1 MSRSLV
7 GCRST
12 TTRGRERKRKRKRKT
27 GIWQSSQQLI
37 IGSYYWGTVS
47 ARREVGF
54 HSLLK
59 TLMVQNRPH
68 YRDIISIHTLTE
80 LLGCLLGKIRFLHL
94 RTSSLSA
101 WLTEPCS
108 QFVAHPR
115 CTDGLEA
122 HIQCN
127 PSAADVQRERRC
139 GERHETRFN
148 GPAAVLCWFSLQ
160 KATFGKWGE
169 KKISKVK
176 LGLTA
181 DAPPKYLPVI
191 NKCFQS
197 VWWNKSSGQRW
208 LQDPLYKYT

>member
-1 MSRSLV
+1 MFICYKSGHTCIFIKENQTPFTSCDLLMEHLNEQV
-7 GCRST
+7 T
-12 TTRGRERKRKRKRKT
+12 GRLPESNNKRARERKRKT

-54 HSLLK
+54 QSLLK

-94 RTSSLSA
+94 RTSSLSG

-115 CTDGLEA
+115 CTDGLRA

-127 PSAADVQRERRC
+127 PSAADV
-139 GERHETRFN
+139 
-148 GPAAVLCWFSLQ
+148 
-160 KATFGKWGE
+160 
-169 KKISKVK
+169 
-176 LGLTA
+176 
-181 DAPPKYLPVI
+181 
-191 NKCFQS
+191 
-197 VWWNKSSGQRW
+197 
-208 LQDPLYKYT
+208 